1 MYNILLTDDEQI
13 VVDSLEFILQKN
25 FSGQFKIFKENS
37 GADAINICRT
47 NKIDIIIMDI
57 NMPGL
62 SGLQSVKEIKKLTPQ
77 SIVIMLSAFDRFK
90 YAQEALELGVYR
102 YLTKPVNRDTVI
114 QAVHGAINLLESEK
128 QKLSDTIELR
138 EKLSFGYSIV
148 ESDFIYALVLSSEN
162 KKELSNYFDYF
173 NINPEAYYFCC
184 IEVPENLSEDRG
196 NIYMQIRD
204 AFCSKTDC
212 IMGSYIMNR
221 ITLFIPVE
229 NKTLLNFSKETESS
243 EDNRRNFLKNIY
255 NIIALK
261 ISSSI
266 RLGVSEIF
274 NDINRSP
281 EAYNEAL
288 NALNASDMTGGIKF
302 YEYGDEESQNDIQK
316 ELTNAHK
323 VLLGRISAGYTDG
336 VKSAAELWF
345 DIIRSE
351 MQDIDLIKNE
361 SFNVLV
367 NARNFCRLSVPSATF
382 KEISACRTP
391 EELFAYVL
399 PKLIECSEKILQ
411 ESGGSSNPVIA
422 NAIKY
427 INERL
432 SLNISLEQTA
442 KAVHVNPVY
451 LSKLFKDETG
461 KNFIDYVTDIRL
473 DKAKEMLR
481 SGVCSIKE
489 ITSETGYSDQNYF
502 SRLFKRKF
510 GITPTEFK
518 KNMDKQ

>member
-173 NINPEAYYFCC
+173 NINPETYYFCC

-221 ITLFIPVE
+221 ITIFIPVE
-229 NKTLLNFSKETESS
+229 RKVRAFSNDAEIA
-243 EDNRRNFLKNIY
+243 EDKCRSFLKDIFNML
-255 NIIALK
+255 ALK

-266 RLGVSEIF
+266 RMGAGGIF
-274 NDINRSP
+274 DDISRSAQ
-281 EAYNEAL
+281 AYSEAL
-288 NALNASDMTGGIKF
+288 NALNASDTTGGIKF
-302 YEYGDEESQNDIQK
+302 YEEGDAENRSDIKK
-316 ELTNAHK
+316 ELNNAQK
-323 VLLGRISAGYTDG
+323 ALLGRISAGYTDG

-351 MQDIDLIKNE
+351 VQDIDLIKNE
-361 SFNVLV
+361 TFNILV
-367 NARNFCRLSVPSATF
+367 SAKNFCRLSVPSATF

-399 PKLIECSEKILQ
+399 PKLIECSEMILQ

>member
-25 FSGQFKIFKENS
+25 FSGQFNIFKENS

-62 SGLQSVKEIKKLTPQ
+62 NGLQSVKEIKQLTPQ
-77 SIVIMLSAFDRFK
+77 TIFIMLSAFDRFK

-114 QAVHGAINLLESEK
+114 QTVHGAINLLESEK

-173 NINPEAYYFCC
+173 NINPETYYFCC

-221 ITLFIPVE
+221 ITIFIPVE
-229 NKTLLNFSKETESS
+229 RKVRAFSNDAEIA
-243 EDNRRNFLKNIY
+243 EDKCRSFLKDIFNML
-255 NIIALK
+255 ALK

-266 RLGVSEIF
+266 RMGAGGIF
-274 NDINRSP
+274 DDISRSAQ
-281 EAYNEAL
+281 AYNEAL

-302 YEYGDEESQNDIQK
+302 YEEGDAENRSDIKK
-316 ELTNAHK
+316 ELNNAQK
-323 VLLGRISAGYTDG
+323 ALLGRISAGDTDG

-351 MQDIDLIKNE
+351 VQDIDLIKNE
-361 SFNVLV
+361 TFNILV
-367 NARNFCRLSVPSATF
+367 SAKNFCRLSVPSATF
-382 KEISACRTP
+382 KEISACRTSG
-391 EELFAYVL
+391 ELFAYVL
-399 PKLIECSEKILQ
+399 PKLIECSEVILE
-411 ESGGSSNPVIA
+411 ESVRRSNPVIA

-427 INERL
+427 INERVAL
-432 SLNISLEQTA
+432 SISLEQAA

-473 DKAKEMLR
+473 DRAKEMLKA
-481 SGVCSIKE
+481 GQYSIKE
-489 ITSETGYSDQNYF
+489 ITAETGYSDQNYF

-510 GITPTEFK
+510 GLTPTEFK

>member
-25 FSGQFKIFKENS
+25 FSGQFNIFKENS

-62 SGLQSVKEIKKLTPQ
+62 SGLQSVKEIKQLTPQ
-77 SIVIMLSAFDRFK
+77 TIFIMLSAFDRFK

-114 QAVHGAINLLESEK
+114 QTVHGAINLLESEK

-173 NINPEAYYFCC
+173 NMNPEAYYFCC

-204 AFCSKTDC
+204 IFCSKTDC
-212 IMGSYIMNR
+212 IMGSYIMSR
-221 ITLFIPVE
+221 ITIFIPVE
-229 NKTLLNFSKETESS
+229 RKVRAFSNDAEIA
-243 EDNRRNFLKNIY
+243 EDKCRSFLKDIFNML
-255 NIIALK
+255 ALK

-266 RLGVSEIF
+266 RMGAGGIF
-274 NDINRSP
+274 DDISRSAQ
-281 EAYNEAL
+281 AYNEAL

-302 YEYGDEESQNDIQK
+302 YEEGDAENRSDIKK
-316 ELTNAHK
+316 ELNNAQK
-323 VLLGRISAGYTDG
+323 ALLGRISAGDTDG

-351 MQDIDLIKNE
+351 VQDIDLIKNE
-361 SFNVLV
+361 TFNILV
-367 NARNFCRLSVPSATF
+367 SAKNFCRLSVPSATF
-382 KEISACRTP
+382 KEISACRTSG
-391 EELFAYVL
+391 ELFAYVL
-399 PKLIECSEKILQ
+399 PKLIECSEVILQ
-411 ESGGSSNPVIA
+411 ENVRRSNPVIA

-427 INERL
+427 INERVAL
-432 SLNISLEQTA
+432 SISLEQAA

-473 DKAKEMLR
+473 DRAKEMLKA
-481 SGVCSIKE
+481 GQYSIKE
-489 ITSETGYSDQNYF
+489 ITAETGYSDQNYF

-510 GITPTEFK
+510 GLTPTEFK